1 VTITG
6 TNFGAAQGSR
16 SPSRG
21 RSSRSSRRS
30 DFVCKWYLPRAN
42 SRCVTPRSIIRQ
54 SIGGSHVRRVVLP
67 LVWLALAAFAFPR
80 QQWRRTAP
88 TSVTGR
94 LLRCRFQDLLS
105 VHLRCGP
112 AHSPSRHCDPFH
124 RRLQPASSAP
134 PPLRVLPGGA
144 NQFPSGTAPAEDQ
157 RLSRRTRIVGD
168 RKLSQRLALP
178 CQTVGGHLA
187 GSSGNLKLSQKDF
200 LSAEGQKNSS
210 PIRRQEWAVSRCSEV
225 RGMRRS
231 KTSKGIRRGEHSG
244 VRSTP
249 NNRVT

>member
-1 VTITG
+1 M
-6 TNFGAAQGSR
+6 
-16 SPSRG
+16 
-21 RSSRSSRRS
+21 
-30 DFVCKWYLPRAN
+30 
-42 SRCVTPRSIIRQ
+42 
-54 SIGGSHVRRVVLP
+54 
-67 LVWLALAAFAFPR
+67 
-80 QQWRRTAP
+80 
-88 TSVTGR
+88 TGR

-105 VHLRCGP
+105 VHLRYSP

-178 CQTVGGHLA
+178 LPTVGGHLA
-187 GSSGNLKLSQKDF
+187 GSSGKLKLSQKDF

-210 PIRRQEWAVSRCSEV
+210 PIRHQEWAVSRCSEV

-231 KTSKGIRRGEHSG
+231 KTSKGIRRG
-244 VRSTP
+244 STQGSAP
-249 NNRVT
+249 HLTTVSLSDECVVLIVSWRERPAVPRCLPPGSCRAFRTRRQSS